1 MLKLSACQ
9 VFWDPEFSTH
19 LDETQTAKTKMF
31 QPLHAKFPT
40 LQMLMNFGT
49 YLLSKDSWESRIIV
63 NVCRIWPLLS
73 DNVMLCDWDRAV
85 CESAAYRGKKHFNYF
100 EAVEWARL
108 RFPVLSMGAL
118 SNHCS
123 EFESLMTSASAS
135 CSMTPCR
142 TSHLH
147 FIFFLLPKLFAGVT
161 TVAGNCLFSFQ
172 SPWSCPIFG
181 SCM

>member
-1 MLKLSACQ
+1 MPSSQHYKCWWTLVLTCFLK
-9 VFWDPEFSTH
+9 
-19 LDETQTAKTKMF
+19 TA
-31 QPLHAKFPT
+31 
-40 LQMLMNFGT
+40 
-49 YLLSKDSWESRIIV
+49 WESRIIV

-85 CESAAYRGKKHFNYF
+85 FESAAYRGKKHFNYF

-108 RFPVLSMGAL
+108 RFPVLSMGAV

>member
-49 YLLSKDSWESRIIV
+49 YLLSKDSLGEQNNCKCLQNMAPCLWQCHDWE
-63 NVCRIWPLLS
+63 
-73 DNVMLCDWDRAV
+73 RAV
-85 CESAAYRGKKHFNYF
+85 CESAAYWGKKHFNYF

-108 RFPVLSMGAL
+108 KFPVLSMGAV

-123 EFESLMTSASAS
+123 EFESLMTSTSAS